1 MSTLT
6 SRRQLAV
13 GDRAVSGPARPLAD
27 VLADAGVTLPTGSP
41 LLGPAAAELLTP
53 AIDAATRVGLQWSS
67 PAALGPD
74 AAVRA
79 ESLITRVQQSG
90 SGAAVHRHI
99 RLLDEADAVRAEGT
113 ETWRL
118 ADASAARADAAT
130 DFCSPRWGELLS
142 GCLTEDPD
150 FESSLSTWDG
160 TIGLRCVDGGPA
172 DARELHLRIYRGQII
187 DVTRR
192 VPHGATFTFVAPA
205 HTWVELMLG
214 ERNDFMRRAIS
225 GEFSSTGDG
234 YEYLRLTKPL
244 NLIIA
249 HGRAIAKEAS

>member
-1 MSTLT
+1 MSIPT
-6 SRRQLAV
+6 SQRQITV
-13 GDRAVSGPARPLAD
+13 GDRALSGPARPVFD
-27 VLADAGVTLPTGSP
+27 VLADAGVALPTGSP
-41 LLGPAAAELLTP
+41 LLGTAVAELLTP
-53 AIDAATRVGLQWSS
+53 AIASASRVDLQWTS

-74 AAVRA
+74 VAVRA
-79 ESLITRVQQSG
+79 ESLITRVQQSKG
-90 SGAAVHRHI
+90 TATVDRHI
-99 RLLDEADAVRAEGT
+99 RLLDEAGTVREEGT

-118 ADASAARADAAT
+118 ADASAARIDAAT
-130 DFCSPRWGELLS
+130 DFCTPQWGELLS

-160 TIGLRCVDGGPA
+160 TIGLRCVDGGPGG
-172 DARELHLRIYRGQII
+172 ARELHLRIYRGQII

-192 VPHGATFTFVAPA
+192 VPNGATFTFVAPG
-205 HTWVELMLG
+205 HTWVDLMLG

-225 GEFSSTGDG
+225 GEFSSTGNG

-249 HGRAIAKEAS
+249 HGRAIAKEPS